1 MTSLVFAGR
10 VCNLT
15 QLPQRHF
22 ASCTH
27 HLAIAWRI
35 LAIAGAT
42 PTCTGFKMSSFRNGA
57 FIAITTTLV
66 FGTTYSLI
74 YNTSLDTSNPL
85 LTHLPHPRSH
95 TDYFA
100 SKQNFLNVW
109 FIKKAWGWTTLA
121 FMALW
126 ATGVHGIRTKRRL
139 IQWAAETAVWLVFV
153 SWFFGPA
160 LLDRITSATGGEC
173 ILVLP
178 SDDIMNVPVEYCY
191 RRETISANTHPTL
204 FTSPLKVLI
213 SEADWKATPRLRRG
227 HDVSGH
233 VFLLTMSL
241 LFLCDQLKHSYRAGA
256 ERWSVYHKVAVA
268 FNLALVGVWM
278 FAIYTTS
285 VYFHTP
291 QEKFTGYCE
300 WLSTSTLAQN

>member
-1 MTSLVFAGR
+1 
-10 VCNLT
+10 
-15 QLPQRHF
+15 
-22 ASCTH
+22 
-27 HLAIAWRI
+27 
-35 LAIAGAT
+35 
-42 PTCTGFKMSSFRNGA
+42 
-57 FIAITTTLV
+57 
-66 FGTTYSLI
+66 
-74 YNTSLDTSNPL
+74 
-85 LTHLPHPRSH
+85 
-95 TDYFA
+95 
-100 SKQNFLNVW
+100 
-109 FIKKAWGWTTLA
+109 
-121 FMALW
+121 
-126 ATGVHGIRTKRRL
+126 
-139 IQWAAETAVWLVFV
+139 
-153 SWFFGPA
+153 
-160 LLDRITSATGGEC
+160 
-173 ILVLP
+173 
-178 SDDIMNVPVEYCY
+178 MNVPVEYCY

-204 FTSPLKVLI
+204 FTSPLKVLV

-300 WLSTSTLAQN
+300 WLSTSTSAQN